1 VIQHLLLGLLL
12 VAVAAVSVLLLEALM
27 RRPELGAAFLLGA
40 TLLSATLDNDVPA
53 VTLPS
58 GIRVQVHD
66 AAFAL
71 LLAAGILRMLR
82 MQRLTS
88 LHRWVLLLCVMM
100 LLSLVR
106 GAVKFGAQPA
116 IGEFRLFFAFV
127 AGTLYFA
134 TFRPSPRLNE
144 RIAKL
149 WLAASVPM
157 MVLVAL
163 RWLDTLG
170 GIDLGVPKEQFGA
183 DAALKVLDGPY
194 TFFLATA
201 ALLTVPYWQLRDHQ
215 ARRLTM
221 LGALLLVFVVLL
233 DRRTVWLTMIIG
245 IAVLLVRGRQL
256 RRRTVAIVVGAVLIT
271 VAAYVALG
279 GSAGEE
285 PVATSALGT
294 GTLDWRIQG
303 WSELLS
309 GLSNSPVQW
318 LIGEPFGTG
327 FTREVQGTEV
337 LGDPHNFYIATVLRA
352 GLVGLVALIAISVG
366 LLWVLRR
373 IPAQAGGGLLA
384 PGIFP
389 ALLAMQAVWFLTWEP
404 GMEQGIIAGLAI
416 GLAVARRRGA
426 APGLPSRPGSPPD
439 AVPLPRPRVAAL
451 DQVRRQEGW

>member
-1 VIQHLLLGLLL
+1 MAAADCSRSARRHRRAAPAARAACPGPATAGAGGESMIQHLLLGLLL

-88 LHRWVLLLCVMM
+88 LHRWVLLLGVMM

-221 LGALLLVFVVLL
+221 LGALLLVFVVL
-233 DRRTVWLTMIIG
+233 
-245 IAVLLVRGRQL
+245 VRGRQL
-256 RRRTVAIVVGAVLIT
+256 RRRTVAIVVAAVLIT

-327 FTREVQGTEV
+327 FTREVQGTQV

-352 GLVGLVALIAISVG
+352 GLVG
-366 LLWVLRR
+366 
-373 IPAQAGGGLLA
+373 
-384 PGIFP
+384 
-389 ALLAMQAVWFLTWEP
+389 
-404 GMEQGIIAGLAI
+404 
-416 GLAVARRRGA
+416 
-426 APGLPSRPGSPPD
+426 
-439 AVPLPRPRVAAL
+439 
-451 DQVRRQEGW
+451 

>member
-12 VAVAAVSVLLLEALM
+12 VAVAVVGVVLLEALM

-40 TLLSATLDNDVPA
+40 TLLSATLDNNVPA

-58 GIRVQVHD
+58 GIRIQVHD

-71 LLAAGILRMLR
+71 ILFAGILRMLR
-82 MQRLTS
+82 MHRLAPW
-88 LHRWVLLLCVMM
+88 HRWVLLLCVMM
-100 LLSLVR
+100 LLSLIR
-106 GAVKFGAQPA
+106 GAAAFGPQPA

-134 TFRPSPRLNE
+134 TFRPSPQLNE

-149 WLAASVPM
+149 WLAASIPM
-157 MVLVAL
+157 MVLVGL
-163 RWLDTLG
+163 RWLDTLA

-183 DAALKVLDGPY
+183 DAAVKVLDGPY

-201 ALLTVPYWQLRDHQ
+201 ALLTVPYWQLHDDR
-215 ARRLTM
+215 ARRLTR
-221 LGALLLVFVVLL
+221 LGVLLLLFVVLL
-233 DRRTVWLTMIIG
+233 NRRTVWLAMIVG
-245 IAVLLVRGRQL
+245 IAVLMVRGRQL
-256 RRRTVAIVVGAVLIT
+256 RRRTVAIVSGAVVVT

-285 PVATSALGT
+285 PVTRSALGT

-309 GLSNSPVQW
+309 GLSNNPVQW

-327 FTREVQGTEV
+327 FAREVQGTEV
-337 LGDPHNFYIATVLRA
+337 LGDPHNFYIATLLRT
-352 GLVGLVALIAISVG
+352 GLVGLVALVALSVG

-373 IPAQAGGGLLA
+373 IPAQVGGGLLA

-404 GMEQGIIAGLAI
+404 GMEQGIITGLAI

-426 APGLPSRPGSPPD
+426 APVRPARPPD
-439 AVPLPRPRVAAL
+439 AVTLPRPRVRAL
-451 DQVRRQEGW
+451 DQVGRQEG

>member
-1 VIQHLLLGLLL
+1 MIQHLLLGLLL
-12 VAVAAVSVLLLEALM
+12 VAIGAAAVVLLEILL
-27 RRPELGAAFLLGA
+27 RRPEVGAAFLLGA

-53 VTLPS
+53 VVLPS
-58 GIRVQVHD
+58 GVRVQVHD

-82 MQRLTS
+82 LQRLAP

-106 GAVKFGAQPA
+106 GAAAFGAQPA

-134 TFRPSPRLNE
+134 TFRPSPQLNE

-149 WLAASVPM
+149 WLAASIPVM
-157 MVLVAL
+157 ILVGL
-163 RWLDTLG
+163 RWLDTLA

-183 DAALKVLDGPY
+183 DAAVKVLDGPY

-201 ALLTVPYWQLRDHQ
+201 ALLTVPYWQLHDGR
-215 ARRLTM
+215 ARRLTR
-221 LGALLLVFVVLL
+221 LGVLLLVFVVLL
-233 DRRTVWLTMIIG
+233 NRRTVWLTMIIG
-245 IAVLLVRGRQL
+245 IAVLMVRGRQL
-256 RRRTVAIVVGAVLIT
+256 RRRTVAIVVSAVLVT

-279 GSAGEE
+279 GTGGEE
-285 PVATSALGT
+285 PVARSALGT

-318 LIGEPFGTG
+318 LIGEPFGSG
-327 FTREVQGTEV
+327 FAREVQGTEV
-337 LGDPHNFYIATVLRA
+337 LGDPHNFYISTLLRA
-352 GLVGLVALIAISVG
+352 GVVGLLALIALSVG
-366 LLWVLRR
+366 SLWALRR
-373 IPAQAGGGLLA
+373 TPAQASGGLLT
-384 PGIFP
+384 PGMFP

-404 GMEQGIIAGLAI
+404 GMEQGIITGLAI
-416 GLAVARRRGA
+416 GLVVARGRRVV
-426 APGLPSRPGSPPD
+426 PIPRPRPGSPPV
-439 AVPLPRPRVAAL
+439 AAGMLPRPVDAPGSGQYA
-451 DQVRRQEGW
+451 G